1 MKAPTIAILAASLLA
16 ASGLAVRAQQP
27 EEVRAALRLAGA
39 DIQSALAASTLPK
52 DKPLAILPVR
62 GDSNGYILGI
72 LKTAITGAGLLCVE
86 GKGDPF
92 FDEVLKEVAWDE
104 RKEDMLDTNTIVKF
118 GQLKAAKLLAY
129 AFIREAWGG
138 QGCGFVELE
147 LHVSSIETKQHLWS
161 GNFSRRFYDPQL
173 PIGPI
178 DLHPEVRRILREA
191 FQRLPAQLRAA
202 PKLRDVHSILIVPLA
217 GDIDRFMTGLVE
229 SSLSGT
235 QFLPK
240 ELDVRTLGE
249 GRALL
254 RDDPKAADAILY
266 GAVRDLSSRKKGEYP
281 DRTEYDVSAA
291 VQMTIQASPSGDVL
305 WSYPLEARGTLV
317 ERLSWW
323 EMVKKYGPFVLAR
336 KAVVVVPLIV
346 LVGLVVLAMF
356 FRAMRRAR

>member
-129 AFIREAWGG
+129 AFIREAW
-138 QGCGFVELE
+138 
-147 LHVSSIETKQHLWS
+147 
-161 GNFSRRFYDPQL
+161 
-173 PIGPI
+173 
-178 DLHPEVRRILREA
+178 
-191 FQRLPAQLRAA
+191 
-202 PKLRDVHSILIVPLA
+202 A
-217 GDIDRFMTGLVE
+217 G
-229 SSLSGT
+229 
-235 QFLPK
+235 
-240 ELDVRTLGE
+240 
-249 GRALL
+249 
-254 RDDPKAADAILY
+254 KAADSSNSSSMSAPSKPNSTS
-266 GAVRDLSSRKKGEYP
+266 GAATSRG
-281 DRTEYDVSAA
+281 VS
-291 VQMTIQASPSGDVL
+291 TTPNSPS
-305 WSYPLEARGTLV
+305 ARSTSTPRCAGFCA
-317 ERLSWW
+317 RPSSACRPNS
-323 EMVKKYGPFVLAR
+323 GP
-336 KAVVVVPLIV
+336 PPSS
-346 LVGLVVLAMF
+346 AMSTVSSSCPWP
-356 FRAMRRAR
+356 ATSTAS